1 MSKDPMRSSHR
12 CQENPPLPTG
22 GQGTSDYFSK
32 TTREA
37 WVTVFLVKSLCML
50 GQKLVK
56 PIKQSTL
63 CQMALDGCLKKKKEI
78 TLSSETTLKHN
89 GTEA

>member
-1 MSKDPMRSSHR
+1 M
-12 CQENPPLPTG
+12 
-22 GQGTSDYFSK
+22 
-32 TTREA
+32 
-37 WVTVFLVKSLCML
+37 VFLVKSLCML

-56 PIKQSTL
+56 PTKQSTL
-63 CQMALDGCLKKKKEI
+63 CQMALDGCLKKKKKEI

>member
-37 WVTVFLVKSLCML
+37 WVTVFHVRAEAGETNKAEH
-50 GQKLVK
+50 
-56 PIKQSTL
+56 TL
-63 CQMALDGCLKKKKEI
+63 SNGSGWLFKKKERNHVI
-78 TLSSETTLKHN
+78 FRDNIKT
-89 GTEA
+89 

>member
-1 MSKDPMRSSHR
+1 M
-12 CQENPPLPTG
+12 
-22 GQGTSDYFSK
+22 
-32 TTREA
+32 
-37 WVTVFLVKSLCML
+37 VFLVKSLCVL

-56 PIKQSTL
+56 PTKQSTL